1 MGIHWPRQEEGG
13 IMWSVELVTKD
24 VNGGNSFDVVFCA
37 EVGGQK
43 ATKLH
48 QCIMTLQEDKEF
60 YQHQKDG
67 YCSAFILL
75 GGEKCI
81 CKVANANKNSS

>member
-1 MGIHWPRQEEGG
+1 MGVHWPRQEEGG

-24 VNGGNSFDVVFCA
+24 VDRGNPLDVILCA

-48 QCIMTLQEDKEF
+48 QCVMTLQEDKEL
-60 YQHQKDG
+60 HQQQLKQKHNT
-67 YCSAFILL
+67 YILRF
-75 GGEKCI
+75 
-81 CKVANANKNSS
+81 N